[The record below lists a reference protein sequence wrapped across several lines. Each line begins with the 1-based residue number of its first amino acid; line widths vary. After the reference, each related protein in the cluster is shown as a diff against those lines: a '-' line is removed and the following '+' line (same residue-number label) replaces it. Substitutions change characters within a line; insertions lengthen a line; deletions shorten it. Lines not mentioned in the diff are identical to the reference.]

1 MTQESSQSTEYI
13 PSQTPDSEDYTS
25 YESSSLETPSENSE
39 YSIASS
45 SQCSG
50 SSDYNSSYFD
60 GSQSTTESED
70 EDYIEQFKID
80 GSRSSQPDV
89 KI

>member
-1 MTQESSQSTEYI
+1 MSQESNQSSEYI
-13 PSQTPDSEDYTS
+13 PSQSTPDSEDYTS

-45 SQCSG
+45 GQCSG

-60 GSQSTTESED
+60 SSQSSTESED
-70 EDYIEQFKID
+70 DYIEQFKID

>member
-1 MTQESSQSTEYI
+1 MSQESSQSTEYI

-25 YESSSLETPSENSE
+25 YESSSLETPSESD

-60 GSQSTTESED
+60 ETESE
-70 EDYIEQFKID
+70 EEYIEQFKED

>member
-1 MTQESSQSTEYI
+1 MSQESIQSSEYI
-13 PSQTPDSEDYTS
+13 PSQSTPDSEDYAS

-60 GSQSTTESED
+60 SSQSSTESEC
-70 EDYIEQFKID
+70 DYIEQFKID
-80 GSRSSQPDV
+80 V

>member
-1 MTQESSQSTEYI
+1 MSQESNQSSEYI
-13 PSQTPDSEDYTS
+13 PSQSTPDSEDYTS
-25 YESSSLETPSENSE
+25 YESSSLATPSESD

-60 GSQSTTESED
+60 GSQSSTESE
-70 EDYIEQFKID
+70 EEEYIEQFKED
-80 GSRSSQPDV
+80 GRRSDLPAV

>member
-1 MTQESSQSTEYI
+1 MSQESSDFI

-25 YESSSLETPSENSE
+25 YESSSLDTPSESD

-50 SSDYNSSYFD
+50 SSDLPSSYFD
-60 GSQSTTESED
+60 VSESESSQSD
-70 EDYIEQFKID
+70 
-80 GSRSSQPDV
+80 
-89 KI
+89 

>member
-1 MTQESSQSTEYI
+1 MSQESNQSSEYI
-13 PSQTPDSEDYTS
+13 PSQSTPDSEDYTS
-25 YESSSLETPSENSE
+25 YESSSLETPSESD

-45 SQCSG
+45 SQGASE
-50 SSDYNSSYFD
+50 SDYNSSYFD
-60 GSQSTTESED
+60 ETESE
-70 EDYIEQFKID
+70 EEEYIEQFKID

>member
-1 MTQESSQSTEYI
+1 MSQESNQSSEYI
-13 PSQTPDSEDYTS
+13 PSQTPDSEDYMS
-25 YESSSLETPSENSE
+25 YESSSLETPSESD

-60 GSQSTTESED
+60 ETESE
-70 EDYIEQFKID
+70 EEYIEQFKED

>member
-1 MTQESSQSTEYI
+1 MSQESNQSSEYI
-13 PSQTPDSEDYTS
+13 PSQSTPDSEDYTS

-39 YSIASS
+39 YSIATS

-60 GSQSTTESED
+60 DSQPSIESE
-70 EDYIEQFKID
+70 EEYIEQIKED
-80 GSRSSQPDV
+80 GSRSKFSDV
-89 KI
+89 KY

>member
-1 MTQESSQSTEYI
+1 MSQESSQSTEYI

-25 YESSSLETPSENSE
+25 YESSSLETPSESD

-60 GSQSTTESED
+60 SSQSTIESED
-70 EDYIEQFKID
+70 DYIEQFKID
-80 GSRSSQPDV
+80 GSRSDLPDV
-89 KI
+89 KY

>member
-1 MTQESSQSTEYI
+1 MSQESSQSSEYI
-13 PSQTPDSEDYTS
+13 PSQTPESEDYTS

-70 EDYIEQFKID
+70 EDYIEQFKED
-80 GSRSSQPDV
+80 GSRSRQPDV

>member
-1 MTQESSQSTEYI
+1 MSQESSDYF

-25 YESSSLETPSENSE
+25 YESSSLETPSESD

-50 SSDYNSSYFD
+50 SSDLPSSYFTD
-60 GSQSTTESED
+60 SDSQSSLSD
-70 EDYIEQFKID
+70 
-80 GSRSSQPDV
+80 
-89 KI
+89 

>member
-1 MTQESSQSTEYI
+1 MSQESSNYI

-25 YESSSLETPSENSE
+25 YESSSLETPSESD

-50 SSDYNSSYFD
+50 SSDLPSSYFSD
-60 GSQSTTESED
+60 SDSQSSLSD
-70 EDYIEQFKID
+70 
-80 GSRSSQPDV
+80 
-89 KI
+89 